1 MLMVGIGQICRKRGG
16 YGSKVIPL
24 LIWRMIMSR
33 PSDLLVKR
41 AVELWKRMLRSPKF
55 DNGDNGPNGG
65 MASMLAT
72 MIPTNT
78 TEELLDK
85 FGVELEKT
93 ILTPSEH
100 SRDYYP
106 NTSLHVDYG
115 PDKALGDAAEAA
127 GLKCQFPWKT
137 NMWIGDGCVS
147 VSAGYAA
154 ANVYHYPLDN
164 GKWLVTSLS
173 GSEIDKIK
181 RFVTDGTHPEFMVE

>member
-1 MLMVGIGQICRKRGG
+1 MG
-16 YGSKVIPL
+16 
-24 LIWRMIMSR
+24 R

-55 DNGDNGPNGG
+55 DNGDPSPVGG
-65 MASMLAT
+65 MASMMAM

-85 FGVELEKT
+85 FGEELEKN

-115 PDKALGDAAEAA
+115 PDKAIGDAAEAA
-127 GLKCQFPWKT
+127 GLQCQFPWKT

-154 ANVYHYPLDN
+154 ANVYHYPLSD

-173 GSEIDKIK
+173 GSEIEKIK
-181 RFVTDGTHPEFMVE
+181 KFVTDGTLPEFTVE